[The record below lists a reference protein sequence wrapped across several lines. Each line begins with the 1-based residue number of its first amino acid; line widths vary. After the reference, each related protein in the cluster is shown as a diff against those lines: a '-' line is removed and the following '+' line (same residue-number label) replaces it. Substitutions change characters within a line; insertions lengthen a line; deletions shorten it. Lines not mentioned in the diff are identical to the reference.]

1 MKKYRNKK
9 IDKNDIIHKD
19 LINNAIKS
27 VAQAKQKAAYFVV
40 FCIALFIQFF
50 KQNGSDRWDD
60 I

>member
-27 VAQAKQKAAYFVV
+27 VAQAKQ
-40 FCIALFIQFF
+40 
-50 KQNGSDRWDD
+50 
-60 I
+60 